1 VWYGVD
7 ANGQPRSRDALLRHA
22 LARAVRQIRSEYGDN
37 ARRWDWG
44 RAHQVRYVHPL
55 GGARIL
61 RTFFNRGP
69 FPVGGDMTTPNQTGY
84 APVLPPGLVN
94 VAAVYRQVYDVGEWE
109 RAQTVTQT
117 GQSGHAMSDQYD
129 DQMAMWRE
137 GVYHPMPW
145 SREAVEKATVYRLS
159 LHPAGPLKDRQ
170 SAG

>member
-1 VWYGVD
+1 
-7 ANGQPRSRDALLRHA
+7 
-22 LARAVRQIRSEYGDN
+22 
-37 ARRWDWG
+37 
-44 RAHQVRYVHPL
+44 
-55 GGARIL
+55 
-61 RTFFNRGP
+61 
-69 FPVGGDMTTPNQTGY
+69 MTTPNQTSY

-145 SREAVEKATVYRLS
+145 LREAVEKSTVYRLS
-159 LHPAGPLKDRQ
+159 LHPAILSTDRQ
-170 SAG
+170 GAG